1 MAQTIR
7 IRPAIE
13 TASGRRTGW
22 IKQVTSVDPNGRNG
36 YAFGGEFLRDGV
48 EVDLPVGSILVR
60 VDPEGSV
67 KNAWQSGHILKL
79 EDDGEMVELADG
91 DWKDD
96 FLGLRDAATEA
107 MPWPDETHQSEETV
121 QPKTNCAINLSDV
134 PVLDLIAELRR
145 RGIKI

>member
-1 MAQTIR
+1 MTQTIR
-7 IRPAIE
+7 IRPVVE

-36 YAFGGEFLRDGV
+36 YAFDGEFLRDGV

-79 EDDGEMVELADG
+79 QADGEMVELADG

-107 MPWPDETHQSEETV
+107 MPRSEEAV
-121 QPKTNCAINLSDV
+121 QPEVAGPVDLSGV
-134 PVLDLIAELRR
+134 PVMDLIAELRR
-145 RGIKI
+145 RGVKI